1 MKQDAVQAVADVR
14 EEIRNS
20 LKAANE
26 TPPGGD
32 DQLANIGEEGAIT
45 AEYAVV
51 IMAAV
56 HAKRHVRE

>member
-51 IMAAV
+51 IMATV
-56 HAKRHVRE
+56 S